1 MYGKPS
7 NSGNRQAKFEAFLD
21 AQQAKQQA
29 RWFRDVPAILDGLTK
44 VIQDLKFNLSEKPN
58 FAAKSLPKLREYYK
72 IAMDAQNGKRDYEA
86 YRDSGEAIG
95 NMVSQINSWFRT
107 SRVAVGVKSYTDPAY
122 TGKAQIAERFELVV
136 GDNFDITVNRGWQ

>member
-1 MYGKPS
+1 MYGKTTA
-7 NSGNRQAKFEAFLD
+7 NRQAKFEAFLD

-29 RWFRDVPAILDGLTK
+29 RWFRDLPALLDGLTK

-58 FAAKSLPKLREYYK
+58 FAEKSLPKLREYYK
-72 IAMDAQNGKRDYEA
+72 IAMNAQNGKRDYQA

-107 SRVAVGVKSYTDPAY
+107 SRIAVGVKSYTDPHY

-136 GDNFDITVNRGWQ
+136 GDNFDITINRGWQ